1 MEKNDRLINKRN
13 IVSNDVIYVII
24 DVVNDNFYK
33 DEDKVNIDLVFII
46 VVWLK
51 KKYIMKSNDIKI
63 LKEKFN
69 DFGRV
74 FSGRFKVFRDED
86 IILIDDFIVFFNF
99 F

>member
-1 MEKNDRLINKRN
+1 
-13 IVSNDVIYVII
+13 
-24 DVVNDNFYK
+24 
-33 DEDKVNIDLVFII
+33 
-46 VVWLK
+46 
-51 KKYIMKSNDIKI
+51 MKSNDIKI

>member
-1 MEKNDRLINKRN
+1 
-13 IVSNDVIYVII
+13 
-24 DVVNDNFYK
+24 
-33 DEDKVNIDLVFII
+33 
-46 VVWLK
+46 
-51 KKYIMKSNDIKI
+51 MKSNDIKI

-74 FSGRFKVFRDED
+74 FSGCFKVFRDED